1 MPLHTRHST
10 LENPHMFFL
19 LTLLFLIELGYLYI
33 ADRYNIIDK
42 PNQRSSHTRPT
53 IRGGGIIFP
62 IAWLLHSTWTGWS
75 YPWFTAG
82 VVLIAAVSFWDDLR
96 PVSARVRLL
105 VHVAAF
111 TLLFVE
117 LDAFGALLWWGIVPA
132 YVLGIGIINA
142 YNFMDGING
151 ITGMYTLAILMP
163 LLAVYWVVASVMDAK
178 IPAGVEASY
187 SMLDM
192 RHWLFDNPLIY
203 MVCAVLVF
211 GYFNF
216 RKKARCFAGDVGSVS
231 LGFIVFFLL
240 LSLFLGKSMKGQLP
254 AFDGKYI
261 LFLAVYGVDSVLTI
275 VYRLW
280 LGENIFEAHRK
291 HLYQYLA
298 NERRWPHLV
307 VAGLYAGVQLI
318 INFWVLSGPVTVW
331 TGMALLALLAG
342 LYYWLHFYAFR
353 APQSGRVEPEAG

>member
-1 MPLHTRHST
+1 ML
-10 LENPHMFFL
+10 FL
-19 LTLLFLIELGYLYI
+19 LALLFLIELGYLYI

-62 IAWLLHSTWTGWS
+62 IAWLLHSAWTGWS

-82 VVLIAAVSFWDDLR
+82 VVLISTVSFWDDLR
-96 PVSARVRLL
+96 PVSARIRLL

-117 LDAFGALLWWGIVPA
+117 LDAFGALPWWGIVLA

-151 ITGMYTLAILMP
+151 ITGMYTLSILLPFTLIQLMFILTALYYIP
-163 LLAVYWVVASVMDAK
+163 FLTPEENRHMFFDIENGIIGMFPHCM
-178 IPAGVEASY
+178 IPAV
-187 SMLDM
+187 
-192 RHWLFDNPLIY
+192 
-203 MVCAVLVF
+203 VVF

-240 LSLFLGKSMKGQLP
+240 LSVFLGKLNDAQLP

-280 LGENIFEAHRK
+280 LGENIFQAHRK

-318 INFWVLSGPVTVW
+318 INVWVLLGPVSVW
-331 TGMALLALLAG
+331 SGIVLLAVLAG

-353 APQSGRVEPEAG
+353 TPQSGRVEPEVG